1 MKNRIYPPKKG
12 AIPLPRAVAEFSNDI
27 LSPRFVG
34 NCSAIVASVTGTKI
48 AVAKPW

>member
-1 MKNRIYPPKKG
+1 MYPPRKG
-12 AIPLPRAVAEFSNDI
+12 AIPLPTAVAELSKEI

-34 NCSAIVASVTGTKI
+34 NCSAMVASVTGTKI